1 MTLRTNSSPIDEVL
15 AVELISAPEDRIAC
29 AVAVVV
35 AVEVVAASLWKT
47 CVAPQ
52 DADDVAVIDAE
63 ELVVRPPTAAIVE
76 FDDTSDPDNR
86 TRTHPDDALALA
98 VATVCRS
105 STPKLFDPYAAV
117 P

>member
-1 MTLRTNSSPIDEVL
+1 MD
-15 AVELISAPEDRIAC
+15 AVELTSAPDVRTAC
-29 AVAVVV
+29 GVAVVV
-35 AVEVVAASLWKT
+35 AVEVTAESLWKT

-52 DADDVAVIDAE
+52 RANDVASIDAE
-63 ELVVRPPTAAIVE
+63 DLVVRPPSAAVVE
-76 FDDTSDPDNR
+76 FDDTSDPDKR

-105 STPKLFDPYAAV
+105 STPKLFDPYAAE